1 MRKAAWD
8 IKTQMGG
15 TTEDCEP
22 IKGSVTVRLGESV
35 KLWTDVRR
43 RGLCK
48 LHVFLL
54 LAEERRQ
61 D

>member
-35 KLWTDVRR
+35 KLWTDMR